1 MKLNY
6 SNENILK
13 KYDIK
18 FKESIITSEYSEE
31 KNELEIKIE
40 IEYKGDQISFF
51 IESELNE
58 EEGRLESILEQ
69 MNKIFNKIDCKLDKN
84 GQIET
89 VTNVEEMMKKW
100 ENLRKENF
108 FKLKD
113 ENIKEFIFKLN
124 RIMNNRY
131 KLIEMIKRFNV
142 MPFLFLGIYNQEI
155 KKSSPLRL
163 KRKFYN
169 VFPLIN
175 IPIQYEIYDGS
186 TEKEKMGKFI
196 LKEDEGFDRRE
207 YVKQV
212 LECYPIKSEHKI
224 GSFDLKGEGY
234 CSFDKN
240 DLLKEMELKLV
251 IEVKNLIN
259 YKCTYEIKERQ

>member
-1 MKLNY
+1 
-6 SNENILK
+6 
-13 KYDIK
+13 
-18 FKESIITSEYSEE
+18 
-31 KNELEIKIE
+31 
-40 IEYKGDQISFF
+40 
-51 IESELNE
+51 
-58 EEGRLESILEQ
+58 

-155 KKSSPLRL
+155 K
-163 KRKFYN
+163 N
-169 VFPLIN
+169 
-175 IPIQYEIYDGS
+175 
-186 TEKEKMGKFI
+186 
-196 LKEDEGFDRRE
+196 
-207 YVKQV
+207 QV
-212 LECYPIKSEHKI
+212 L
-224 GSFDLKGEGY
+224 
-234 CSFDKN
+234 
-240 DLLKEMELKLV
+240 
-251 IEVKNLIN
+251 
-259 YKCTYEIKERQ
+259 